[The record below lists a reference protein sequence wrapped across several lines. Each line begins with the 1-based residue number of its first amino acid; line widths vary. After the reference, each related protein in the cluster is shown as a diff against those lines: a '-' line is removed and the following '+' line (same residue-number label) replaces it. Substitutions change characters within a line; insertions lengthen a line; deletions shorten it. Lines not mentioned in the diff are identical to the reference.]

1 MKQTKKTET
10 MKTEFHTYLE
20 GKARTDVA
28 YEATPEAISI
38 LAENYEMKTKKV
50 TQGDREAIANFLI
63 EKATGNPVDMNLYQ
77 NGRKLDSSGYELKST
92 YEAWMKF

>member
-1 MKQTKKTET
+1 

-28 YEATPEAISI
+28 YEATTEAINT

-50 TQGDREAIANFLI
+50 TQGDRETVANFLI
-63 EKATGNPVDMNLYQ
+63 EKTGKVVDMSLYQ
-77 NGRKLDSSGYELKST
+77 DGNKLNSADFDLEGT
-92 YEAWMKF
+92 YETWMKF